1 MESLPRFFEKY
12 VEENKTRPL
21 LWEKTNGKYES
32 TSYETFREKVHQF
45 AAGLKAIGI
54 EKEDRIALLSEGRND
69 WLMSELGILYVGA
82 VSVPLSTKLNED
94 RELIFRL
101 THSETSTIIVSRQQY
116 PKIQRIRKHIPG
128 ITRIILLD
136 TIETKAK
143 DIIFKEQV
151 LHSGR
156 EYLAKDRET
165 FTKLWQSIQPDA
177 FANISYTSGTTADPK
192 GIVLTHSNYTANTEQ
207 GSGLMEIPKDYI
219 IFIVLP
225 WDHSFAHTAGLYT
238 IIRKGASIA
247 SVELGNSPM
256 ETLRNIPKNMK
267 EIKPHLMLSVPSLA
281 KNFKKNIENAI
292 RKKGPTIEKMFNKA
306 LEVAYAYNR
315 EGYNKGVGKGQWL
328 RKLQYKFYDY
338 LLFRKI
344 RENFG
349 GRMQFFIGGGAL
361 LDIDLQRFFYAIG
374 VPMFQGYGLSE
385 SSPIISSNATHA
397 HKLGSSGKLVKDM
410 ELIIVDDDGMPLPT
424 GRKGEIVIKGPNVM
438 HSYWKNEKATAAT
451 IKNGWLYTGDLG
463 YMDED
468 GYLYVLGRFKSLLI
482 SSDGEKYSPEGIEE
496 TLTEH
501 SPFVEQIML
510 HNNQDPYTIA
520 LIYPNKEYLRRKA
533 TEKGIDVNKESG
545 LKALLQEMQKEI
557 DSYAAGKNGGIFPER
572 WMPTAIGILEE
583 GFTEENK
590 MMNSTMKIVRSAIT
604 EAYAD
609 KIEKLYTPEGKSI
622 THADNIH
629 VMKKLLVTSKVSTL
643 A

>member
-156 EYLAKDRET
+156 EYLAKDREA

-338 LLFRKI
+338 LLFCSWR
-344 RENFG
+344 
-349 GRMQFFIGGGAL
+349 
-361 LDIDLQRFFYAIG
+361 
-374 VPMFQGYGLSE
+374 
-385 SSPIISSNATHA
+385 
-397 HKLGSSGKLVKDM
+397 
-410 ELIIVDDDGMPLPT
+410 
-424 GRKGEIVIKGPNVM
+424 
-438 HSYWKNEKATAAT
+438 
-451 IKNGWLYTGDLG
+451 
-463 YMDED
+463 
-468 GYLYVLGRFKSLLI
+468 
-482 SSDGEKYSPEGIEE
+482 
-496 TLTEH
+496 
-501 SPFVEQIML
+501 
-510 HNNQDPYTIA
+510 
-520 LIYPNKEYLRRKA
+520 
-533 TEKGIDVNKESG
+533 
-545 LKALLQEMQKEI
+545 
-557 DSYAAGKNGGIFPER
+557 
-572 WMPTAIGILEE
+572 
-583 GFTEENK
+583 
-590 MMNSTMKIVRSAIT
+590 
-604 EAYAD
+604 
-609 KIEKLYTPEGKSI
+609 
-622 THADNIH
+622 
-629 VMKKLLVTSKVSTL
+629 
-643 A
+643 